1 MARRFQF
8 RLESL
13 LRLRKALEDEARRNL
28 ARSVAARDE
37 ALARLAKIR
46 EAHRQAVEGRR
57 TGVREVVDLDRLRA
71 NERWL
76 LVLERRILAGIQEV
90 QEAEARVTLG
100 REALVKAHREHL
112 VLVRLKE
119 RRQAQHDQEVLASD
133 LKDLDELAI
142 LRHTFS
148 APSPV

>member
-13 LRLRKALEDEARRNL
+13 LRVRKALEDEARRNL
-28 ARSVAARDE
+28 ARNIAARNE
-37 ALARLAKIR
+37 AMARLAALLD
-46 EAHRQAVEGRR
+46 AHRQAVEGRR
-57 TGVREVVDLDRLRA
+57 TGVREVVDLERLRA

-76 LVLERRILAGIQEV
+76 LVLERRIFLGTQEV

-100 REALVKAHREHL
+100 REALVKAHRDHL
-112 VLVRLKE
+112 VLERLKE
-119 RRQAQHDQEVLASD
+119 RRQAQHDQEVLAAD

-142 LRHTFS
+142 LRHTYS
-148 APSPV
+148 APSRA